1 MLQYRLLERSPRLL
15 RWYRTRLTL
24 DWGRLLKYL
33 PAHGRVLDVGC
44 GVGSLDYEIG
54 RTCMIKVLGIDV
66 NPTSIDFAR
75 RYHSRPNVEFA
86 AVELDAVEGLFD
98 CVLFVDVFHHVP
110 PAEHKSL
117 LDTCVR
123 LLAPGG
129 YVLIKDIER
138 RRGHVSRWMDRYLS
152 GCDDVYMYNC
162 DELRERVSAVLPVL
176 SSEVRF
182 KPPFPHYYLKAGYAS
197 A

>member
-54 RTCMIKVLGIDV
+54 RTCMIKVLGI
-66 NPTSIDFAR
+66 
-75 RYHSRPNVEFA
+75 
-86 AVELDAVEGLFD
+86 ELDAVEGLFD